1 MKAEII
7 TIGDEILIGQIVDT
21 NSQWMA
27 VELNKIGVSVSQIT
41 SVQDQRAPILEALK
55 LAEQNA
61 DIVLLTGGLGPTK
74 DDITKHTLAHYFQDT
89 LVLNASIVSHIQ
101 EMFSKRGIPFSEL
114 NRQQGLVPS
123 KCIPLHNALGTA
135 SGMWFCENET
145 VFVSLPGVPYEM
157 KGLMVDHVLPKIQN
171 TFTLPYILHKTLIT
185 YGMGESA
192 VALRI
197 EAWENQLPDE
207 VRLAYL
213 PSAGK
218 LRLRLS
224 GKGFSKEL
232 LTSQIEKEVKR
243 LEPLIADI
251 LVGQEDTQNIE
262 VVVGQLLREK
272 TMTLAVAE
280 SCTGGN
286 ISSLLTANPGA
297 SDFFVGGLVA
307 YTAALKTIELNVS
320 EQLIAMHSVVSPQVA
335 EAMAL
340 GVQKKMNSDFAI
352 ATTGNAGPSA
362 DQTDKEVGCVCIA
375 IATPEGVF
383 SEEFNFG
390 SPREK
395 VIQRSSF
402 KALEMLRKEILK
414 NY

>member
-1 MKAEII
+1 M
-7 TIGDEILIGQIVDT
+7 
-21 NSQWMA
+21 
-27 VELNKIGVSVSQIT
+27 
-41 SVQDQRAPILEALK
+41 
-55 LAEQNA
+55 
-61 DIVLLTGGLGPTK
+61 LLTGGLGPTK
-74 DDITKHTLAHYFQDT
+74 DDITKHTLARYFQDT
-89 LVLNASIVSHIQ
+89 LVLNASIVLHIQ

-135 SGMWFCENET
+135 SGMWFDENET

-157 KGLMVDHVLPKIQN
+157 KGLMVDQVLPKIQK

-197 EAWENQLPDE
+197 EAWENQLPE
-207 VRLAYL
+207 QVRLAYL

-232 LTSQIEKEVKR
+232 LTAQIEKEVKR

-251 LVGQEDTQNIE
+251 LVGLEDTQNIE

-272 TMTLAVAE
+272 AMTLAVAE
-280 SCTGGN
+280 SCTGGS

-307 YTAALKTIELNVS
+307 YTAALKTKELNVS

-340 GVQKKMNSDFAI
+340 GVRQKMNSDFAI

-362 DQTDKEVGCVCIA
+362 DQTDKEVGSVCIA
-375 IATPEGVF
+375 VATPEGVF

-395 VIQRSSF
+395 VVQRSSF

>member
-135 SGMWFCENET
+135 SGMWFGENET